1 MKCFD
6 EQEGT
11 RLDVKICKYQVLV
24 FMVFTIWVQ
33 PDFKMIT
40 DVTNLDAQEGLQA
53 ETIMRN
59 ETTVWTEG
67 EHMRGDSLEASHTKV
82 HSEKSGRMGNDV

>member
-11 RLDVKICKYQVLV
+11 RLDVETCKYMVQI
-24 FMVFTIWVQ
+24 FIVFTIRV
-33 PDFKMIT
+33 KMIT
-40 DVTNLDAQEGLQA
+40 DVTNLDAEEGLQA
-53 ETIMRN
+53 ETTMRN

-67 EHMRGDSLEASHTKV
+67 EHMRGESLEASHTKV
-82 HSEKSGRMGNDV
+82 GSEKSGRMGKDV